1 MGVRE
6 LLKLL
11 KNKVKPQVLYLDD
24 VVEDF
29 RAKWASVSGPETSSP
44 SSPSSKPRTQSPV
57 LLVDFQA
64 FSFWILESFEDEI
77 SSWDFHTVSTL
88 ARNFVEQLRH
98 HGVEVIL
105 VDDGA
110 RGSSGKEEMEAKLEE
125 WQKRADERVRDVRKL
140 KEYLEK
146 TGIERPKKL
155 IRGGLFTMALR
166 HGLQDAELLLSEGEA
181 DPILAAELM
190 SPRTIGILGN
200 DTDFVLMK
208 HGKFIHL
215 DHLEETRWL
224 PKTLP
229 TQKCQLK
236 LPLWTRQQLAMTLEV
251 SEQVLPMAAA
261 LCGNDHSRRLIEQ
274 CRSRG
279 LKGKD
284 GDVLSDQF
292 EDLAKLLQKALDAG
306 KQPEEAA
313 LDLLASTLYDF
324 VEYGWATKV
333 ILAVQCFYAPQR
345 ETYVPETD
353 PKMEKVRQ
361 DVRSG
366 KLPKWCWPLAAH
378 GIYFAQRVLDDPGL
392 GSCATGM
399 LMHLKTP
406 AFSILAPLSSGAKT
420 SAISKVQ
427 VRILGSASETKSF
440 EDTVK
445 LWNNEGDVYMYL
457 KKTPEE
463 RLQWLHRKISGDSVA
478 YHKWEFGD
486 KDKAMTVREL
496 HLFSLRFT
504 LRFAKKLKL
513 TEMEFESLMFIAY
526 YLSTDGVEMDA
537 VGMVSTPSFRC
548 LCLGAWYQDVIV
560 AILDLCKLLHVSPTP
575 LAEQLFDG
583 TRFLQI
589 FQYFSQNALQRRPRY
604 RGKMGLRSRDGGERK
619 SPGDAELERLSS
631 SDDYWAWREEVTS
644 GLNVEDLRSSSSAFD
659 GIEGTSNVPN
669 GPIGSISVGLP
680 IEEHK
685 ETLCNALLE
694 NRVVCVRGETGSG
707 KSTQVPQ
714 YILELF
720 PEARI
725 AVTQP
730 RRMAAVNLA
739 KRVAKERHEELGEC
753 VGYRIGGDSVV
764 GKRLNFQTTGWLLR
778 ALVSDTSRLEKLT
791 HVVFDEIHERSA
803 DADFLSL
810 VVRLLLHRCPEVK
823 LVIMSATLQADLFSV
838 YFQELQV
845 AQAKVPLVEVG
856 GKCFQV
862 RKVFLDDIKDFC
874 KEGLSS
880 QGQSL
885 LWRLNQKFQDQ
896 KMEKKNSQAL
906 MDFASTCTPL
916 IIDLLAFLAKS
927 ACTILVFLPGLQEIT
942 DIYDECQRILHAAD
956 GAVPE
961 NDDADDAVNGENPA
975 EAEGQRRNFT
985 MKFKVFAMHSQ
996 IPMEDQMAVF
1006 QTPAEDV
1013 CHFVL
1018 ASNVAE
1024 SSLTLPNVS
1033 AVLDLGMNK
1042 QQVYDHRMKMT
1053 YLALKWTSKAS
1064 AHQRSGRAGRT
1075 MEGTVVRLYPRS
1087 FYETHL
1093 PDFDRPE
1100 TAVLPLPRL
1109 YLQAKQLAK
1118 DLAQMAENE
1127 DDEAVVSTA
1136 CSVLTGLVD
1145 PPDLSIVEASRC
1157 ELAEG
1162 YALEAPEET
1171 AEMTAIGR
1179 ACLSLP
1185 FDLSLSRLVWFGI
1198 HWGCAV
1204 DGVILAC
1211 SLAVQDPFSS
1221 PSSFTFPDLSDLG
1234 PRLYRSNWSRQHFDK
1249 GMKSQPLALLELFKE
1264 FYQTFPL
1271 DPARDG
1277 RKGWLK
1283 HAHTMVRDYDYA
1295 VIPRRLTELVA
1306 QVDEVAQRL
1315 VSIVKKDSEAQRR
1328 LARLLAGLGRRTL
1341 DNLGTEFTDDA
1352 NYQGPTPWD
1361 EGEKLTVH
1369 DFVESK
1375 EAKTKRIMNRKK
1387 MIGKVFE
1394 EDTDMLRALLT
1405 ASFSDRLLTS
1415 SRKQSETRKNAKLFR
1430 AMTEMAGHERAD
1442 LRRCILLKIPEKLP
1456 QEISVSHLVK
1466 LMLANP
1472 LRNFKHLGIID
1483 EHECIQIQ
1491 GAGEENQEASSL
1503 MPSDLDADLH
1513 VLNQLTRGKPLGQC
1527 QLDLKK
1533 LQLVR
1538 EGNETGTV
1546 VPLTVVKPVHP
1557 CQLTWEVHASV
1568 EEDQK
1573 GRQSKMRR
1581 GIPEGHS
1588 AIGFVCA
1595 LPESPP
1601 VSEGENQRDER
1612 AIFAEQLSQMEQVW
1626 YGCCSQVQYTQG
1638 IICFVSGLT
1647 VLHPKHLKFFLLT
1660 VDPISSNLALRLSD
1674 GLSLEGLRLHGKEIA
1689 MNVSRKEM
1697 TFIDRFRANLRA
1709 SMVDGSSLCESDMLN
1724 ELREFCD
1731 VSLNEGS
1738 PDGAKFKSG
1747 WMAVREKS
1755 DKPSLA
1761 GMQPLMQRSPDA
1773 KMDVLTQTLKM
1784 MNRKKKRTSTKAV
1797 WKLLCTEHLWKE
1809 DEEANMVNM
1818 LNKHPDVFVQKDKQ
1832 WRLA

>member
-11 KNKVKPQVLYLDD
+11 KNKVKPQVLYLHD

-29 RAKWASVSGPETSSP
+29 RAKWAAVSESENSSP
-44 SSPSSKPRTQSPV
+44 SSPSRPKQMQSPV

-77 SSWDFHTVSTL
+77 SSWDFQTVSTL
-88 ARNFVEQLRH
+88 AWNFVEQLRH

-125 WQKRADERVRDVRKL
+125 WQKRAEEQVRDVRKL
-140 KEYLEK
+140 KEYLDK
-146 TGIERPKKL
+146 TGMERPKKL
-155 IRGGLFTMALR
+155 QRVSLFTMALR
-166 HGLQDAELLLSEGEA
+166 HGLHKAHAELRLREGEA
-181 DPILAAELM
+181 DPILAAELIDH
-190 SPRTIGILGN
+190 RTIGILGN

-208 HGKFIHL
+208 HGKFCHL
-215 DHLEETRWL
+215 DNLDKTRWL
-224 PKTLP
+224 PKEWP

-236 LPLWTRQQLAMTLEV
+236 LPLWTRQQLATTLEV
-251 SEQVLPMAAA
+251 SEQVLPMAAV
-261 LCGNDHSRRLIEQ
+261 LCGNDHSRRLIDT

-284 GDVLSDQF
+284 GHVLSDQF
-292 EDLAKLLQKALDAG
+292 EDLAKLLQQALDAG
-306 KQPEEAA
+306 KDPEDAA
-313 LDLLASTLYDF
+313 LDLLTPALYTHE
-324 VEYGWATKV
+324 EYGWATKV

-345 ETYVPETD
+345 EKNVAETD
-353 PKMEKVRQ
+353 PKMHKVRE

-392 GSCATGM
+392 GSCASGL

-406 AFSILAPLSSGAKT
+406 AFSILAPLCSGAKT
-420 SAISKVQ
+420 SAVSKVQ
-427 VRILGSASETKSF
+427 VRILGSASETESF
-440 EDTVK
+440 QDTVK

-463 RLQWLHRKISGDSVA
+463 RLQWLHRKIEGDSVA
-478 YHKWEFGD
+478 NHKWEFG
-486 KDKAMTVREL
+486 KAMTLREL

-513 TEMEFESLMFIAY
+513 TEMELESLMFTAWC
-526 YLSTDGVEMDA
+526 LSTEGFEKMLA
-537 VGMVSTPSFRC
+537 VGVDTPSFRC
-548 LCLGAWYQDVIV
+548 LCLGAWYQEVIV
-560 AILDLCKLLHVSPTP
+560 SILDLCKLLHVSPTP
-575 LAEQLFDG
+575 LLAEQLFDG
-583 TRFLQI
+583 KRFLQI
-589 FQYFSQNALQRRPRY
+589 FHYFSQNALQRKRY
-604 RGKMGLRSRDGGERK
+604 RGKMCGGDRK
-619 SPGDAELERLSS
+619 SPGDAEIEKLSS
-631 SDDYWAWREEVTS
+631 SDAYWAWREEVTF
-644 GLNVEDLRSSSSAFD
+644 GFNLEDLRSSDRSAWN
-659 GIEGTSNVPN
+659 EGTFEVPLH
-669 GPIGSISVGLP
+669 GPGLGPSSVPHPVGNRLP

-720 PEARI
+720 PSARI

-753 VGYRIGGDSVV
+753 VGYRIGGDSVP

-838 YFQELQV
+838 YFQELQF

-856 GKCFQV
+856 GKCYEV

-880 QGQSL
+880 QGRSL
-885 LWRLNQKFQDQ
+885 VWRLCQKFQDQ

-927 ACTILVFLPGLQEIT
+927 ATTILVFLPGLQEIT

-956 GAVPE
+956 GAVPD
-961 NDDADDAVNGENPA
+961 NDDADDAENPA
-975 EAEGQRRNFT
+975 EAEGQRRNFK

-1033 AVLDLGMNK
+1033 AVVDLGMNK

-1145 PPDLSIVEASRC
+1145 PPDLSIVEASRR

-1221 PSSFTFPDLSDLG
+1221 PSSFAFPDLSDLG
-1234 PRLYRSNWSRQHFDK
+1234 PRLYRSNWSRQYFDK

-1264 FYQTFPL
+1264 FWQTFPL

-1283 HAHTMVRDYDYA
+1283 HAHTMVRDYA

-1341 DNLGTEFTDDA
+1341 DTLGTEFTDDA

-1361 EGEKLTVH
+1361 EAEKLTVH
-1369 DFVESK
+1369 DFFVESK
-1375 EAKTKRIMNRKK
+1375 EEKAKRIMNRKK

-1415 SRKQSETRKNAKLFR
+1415 SRKHSEMKKNAKLFR
-1430 AMTEMAGHERAD
+1430 AMTELAGHQRAD

-1456 QEISVSHLVK
+1456 PEISVAHLVT

-1472 LRNFKHLGIID
+1472 QRNYKHLGIID

-1491 GAGEENQEASSL
+1491 GEDTLSEAWSTSGL

-1513 VLNQLTRGKPLGQC
+1513 VLNQLTRGKPNGQC

-1533 LQLVR
+1533 LQLAR
-1538 EGNETGTV
+1538 DETGSSV

-1588 AIGFVCA
+1588 AIGFVCG

-1601 VSEGENQRDER
+1601 QEDRENERDNL
-1612 AIFAEQLSQMEQVW
+1612 AILAEQLSQMEQVW
-1626 YGCCSQVQYTQG
+1626 YGCCSQVQYTEG
-1638 IICFVSGLT
+1638 IICFISGLT

-1660 VDPISSNLALRLSD
+1660 VDPIQTNLALRLSD

-1697 TFIDRFRANLRA
+1697 TFIDRFRENLRA

-1724 ELREFCD
+1724 ELRAFCD
-1731 VSLNEGS
+1731 VSLNEG
-1738 PDGAKFKSG
+1738 PPIGAKIKSGG
-1747 WMAVREKS
+1747 WMAAREKS

-1761 GMQPLMQRSPDA
+1761 GMQPLMQRNSDA
-1773 KMDVLTQTLKM
+1773 KMDVLTQTVKM

-1809 DEEANMVNM
+1809 DEEASMVNM
-1818 LNKHPDVFVQKDKQ
+1818 LLKHPDVFVQKDKQ
-1832 WRLA
+1832 WKLA